1 VLTSFVCFPG
11 DEIEMQVLCGE
22 YYPVLKYEGKTSP
35 QLMTEG
41 DADGGKYLWLLLKV
55 PIFL

>member
-1 VLTSFVCFPG
+1 
-11 DEIEMQVLCGE
+11 MQVLRGE